1 MSRWKEC
8 KLGEIATIVDCEHK
22 TAPTVDSSEFVSV
35 RTANI
40 SNGRIDFKNSNRVS
54 EGTYEIWTK
63 RMKPKEGDIIL
74 AREAPVGEVGWV
86 PAGKKVCL
94 GQRTVL
100 IRVNESTV
108 SPRYLLYYLVSDDVK
123 YDLISRSTGSVVE
136 HLNVKDIKDFDLKIH
151 ASLEEQQS
159 IASILSTLDDK
170 IDLLHRQNAT
180 LEAMAE
186 TLFRQWFVEPNKRA
200 EIKGIKASQFVDG
213 TFAMWIAETVGG
225 EWGKE
230 APEGDFVLQVNC
242 IRGTDIADLNTGL
255 PNRTPVRY
263 VKERKFKAIEP
274 REGDLIIEISG
285 GTEDQSTGRTTYI
298 NADIKSLFQYP
309 VIFSNFCRLL
319 RIKRVEYTFFVY
331 CYLQYLYNQDEFFN
345 LENGSSGIKN
355 LDYKTLL
362 FDSVFAMPNA
372 DLVVLFNS
380 KVEPL
385 FKKINQ
391 NKKQV
396 RTLTALRDTLLPKLM
411 SGEVRVKE
419 CSPLAF

>member
-186 TLFRQWFVEPNKRA
+186 TLFRQWFVEEAK
-200 EIKGIKASQFVDG
+200 E
-213 TFAMWIAETVGG
+213 
-225 EWGKE
+225 EWE
-230 APEGDFVLQVNC
+230 EYQ
-242 IRGTDIADLNTGL
+242 ISDIADHIKINVKASANPTTLYYHYSLPAFDEGQVPSKEFGSTILSNKFEVLPRTVLVSKLNPRFPRIWPIGDYLADNSICSTEFQVIRPKQPDMHTFLIFLLKSDSAKEELIMAASGTSGSHQRVRPEDIL
-255 PNRTPVRY
+255 NIRFAVPSIERAIEYSRCIEPMVKKMMANRTQVQT
-263 VKERKFKAIEP
+263 
-274 REGDLIIEISG
+274 L
-285 GTEDQSTGRTTYI
+285 
-298 NADIKSLFQYP
+298 
-309 VIFSNFCRLL
+309 
-319 RIKRVEYTFFVY
+319 
-331 CYLQYLYNQDEFFN
+331 
-345 LENGSSGIKN
+345 SSI
-355 LDYKTLL
+355 
-362 FDSVFAMPNA
+362 
-372 DLVVLFNS
+372 
-380 KVEPL
+380 
-385 FKKINQ
+385 
-391 NKKQV
+391 
-396 RTLTALRDTLLPKLM
+396 RDTLLPKLM
-411 SGEVRVKE
+411 SGRIGLDMVKKQNT
-419 CSPLAF
+419 